1 MEQFDAAQLLQK
13 LNSAQGKQLLEL
25 LKKDGG
31 AAFSKAAVA
40 ARSGNYEL
48 AKTILSPIL
57 KGTQAEELAR
67 SLTDDHG

>member
-1 MEQFDAAQLLQK
+1 MDQFDTAQLLQK
-13 LNSAQGKQLLEL
+13 LRSEDGQNLLKL

-48 AKTILSPIL
+48 ANTILSPVL
-57 KGTQAEELAR
+57 EGTQAEELAR
-67 SLTDDHG
+67 SLTNDHG